1 MINMLEGV
9 LRRPKTVFVLM
20 LALLVA
26 GVFSYISIPKEDSPD
41 IDVPIFY
48 VSIVQQGISPEDA
61 ERLLVRPMETELRG
75 LDGLKEITAIASESH
90 AGIVLEFDISFDK
103 DEALADVRDKVD
115 AAKGELPADAEE
127 PTISETNFALVPT
140 ITIALSGNV
149 PERTLYQHARRLKD
163 QVEAIDTVRSAD
175 LTGHREEQLEVL
187 IDSEKLES
195 YAITQQELLTSLSNN
210 NQLVPAG
217 YIDGGQGRFNVKVPG
232 LVENAL
238 DVYSLPIKQAGEGVV
253 TLSDVAEIRR
263 TFKDADSY
271 TRVNGSPAIALNV
284 TKRIGTNIIENN
296 QAIRAV
302 VDEATS
308 DWPDTIQVDYMIDM
322 SSNIFEVLGSLQ
334 SSILTAIFLVM
345 ILVLA
350 ALGLRSALLVGLAIP
365 TSFMV
370 GFLILSG
377 LGYTVNIMV
386 MFGLVLTVG
395 MLVDGA
401 IVMVEYADRKV
412 SEGMED
418 REAYIR
424 AARLMFWPIVSSTA
438 TTLVAFLPMLL
449 WPGVA
454 GEFMSYLPIMVI
466 IVLTAAL
473 LTAMVFLPVTG
484 GIFAMVTHWIER
496 RAAFVLAAIFSAIA
510 IVVTL
515 GAFGAVPGA
524 PDFLEAVSATPMA
537 APAAGAAGLFTL
549 IATYLIL
556 RPFVRWRRERAALK
570 VEKESQQPSKQFRSV
585 TFVSLAFEMLAV
597 GFAAYF
603 AYFLATTRPP
613 IVTDTISSAFGSIA
627 SLGHPFTVFQH
638 PIALDTGFF
647 LVVFAFAIVA
657 IWAAYKAISPLVH
670 LIEWM
675 FDGLRKWLGFG
686 TRNGNSE
693 SDKPEELRFD
703 ASTVKGFTGLYVR
716 HLKLLA
722 GNPVGN
728 VLTLV
733 AVLGTCALIF
743 TSFASNPTGVEFF
756 VDEEPDQAVVMVSAR
771 GNMSAAE
778 SLEIVKQVEAEV
790 LQTAGIQNVITSAY
804 PPGGGS
810 GPDFIGGVQDKPG
823 DLIGEM
829 TLELAKYCCRRNASE
844 IFAEI
849 RERSSD
855 IPGIK
860 VETRK
865 IEGGPPTGKDIQLEV
880 TSTDYDT
887 MVEQV
892 ARIRVYLDQMEHL
905 IDQEDD
911 RPLPGIEWQID
922 IDREQAGRY
931 QAGIGSV
938 GNMVQ
943 LVTNGVLIGNYRPT
957 DSEDEVDIRVRLPAD
972 ERTLDRFDQL
982 RLQTPLG
989 LVPIANFIDRSPE
1002 PKVSSITRRDGLYS
1016 MMLKATVDKT
1026 AVDAEGKPLTVDAKV
1041 QELSEWLDTQTFPDN
1056 VYLQFRGAD
1065 EDQKESGEF
1074 LMRAMMAS
1082 LFLMFLILLTQ
1093 FNSFYQTFLTLS
1105 TVVMSVMG
1113 VLLGMMLTGQKFS
1126 IIMTGTGVVALAGIV
1141 VNNAI
1146 VLIDTY
1152 NRFRHDGFD
1161 PLDAILKTSGQRI
1174 RPILLTTVTTIVG
1187 LVPMATAVNLDF
1199 FSQTIAV
1206 GGITAIWW
1214 IQLSTAVISGLAFST
1229 ILTLVMIP
1237 VMIAVPSTWAR
1248 TFAAIWNLI
1257 KKAWS
1262 WLIALIVTRRDK
1274 AGAVEETD
1282 RDADQDVEWTD
1293 PDLEKERPA
1302 AKVVS
1307 MPKPAPPKVP
1317 PQDEQPLAAE

>member
-20 LALLVA
+20 IALLVA

-41 IDVPIFY
+41 IDVPVFY

-140 ITIALSGNV
+140 ITIALSGSV

-217 YIDGGQGRFNVKVPG
+217 FIDGGQGRFNVKVPG
-232 LVENAL
+232 LVETAL

-253 TLSDVAEIRR
+253 TLADVAEIRR

-296 QAIRAV
+296 IAIRAV
-302 VDEATS
+302 VDEATK
-308 DWPDTIQVDYMIDM
+308 DWPETIQVDYMIDM

-466 IVLTAAL
+466 IVLMAAL

-484 GIFAMVTHWIER
+484 GIFAMVTHFLAR
-496 RAAFVLAAIFSAIA
+496 NAAGVLAFLFGVIAAAMTLLSLLVGVDHSAGLGANFGAYFFAAVTSLFVLLVAA
-510 IVVTL
+510 V
-515 GAFGAVPGA
+515 
-524 PDFLEAVSATPMA
+524 
-537 APAAGAAGLFTL
+537 
-549 IATYLIL
+549 ATYYAI
-556 RPFVRWRRERAALK
+556 RPFVRWYRRRITARTE
-570 VEKESQQPSKQFRSV
+570 VEKQKPVKQFRSV
-585 TFVSLAFEMLAV
+585 TFVSLAFEMVAV

-603 AYFLATTRPP
+603 AYFLATSRPAEV
-613 IVTDTISSAFGSIA
+613 IDTIGYAFGSLA
-627 SLGHPFTVFQH
+627 SLGHPFTVFTH
-638 PIALDTGFF
+638 PIALETGFF
-647 LVVFAFAIVA
+647 LVVFALSLLA

-670 LIEWM
+670 LTEWV
-675 FDGLRKWLGFG
+675 FDGVRKNLGFG
-686 TRNGNSE
+686 SRNGGSH

-703 ASTVKGFTGLYVR
+703 TSTVKGFTGLYVR

-728 VLTLV
+728 ILTLV
-733 AVLGTCALIF
+733 VVLGTCALIF

-849 RERSSD
+849 RDRSAD
-855 IPGIK
+855 IPGIR

-887 MVEQV
+887 MVDQV
-892 ARIRVYLDQMEHL
+892 ARIRTHLDTMEHL

-989 LVPIANFIDRSPE
+989 LVPIANFIDRTPE

-1041 QELSEWLDTQTFPDN
+1041 QELSDWLDTQTFPDN

-1199 FSQTIAV
+1199 FTQTIAV

-1229 ILTLVMIP
+1229 ILTLIMIP

-1248 TFAAIWNLI
+1248 TFGVIWNMITNVWGMFL
-1257 KKAWS
+1257 
-1262 WLIALIVTRRDK
+1262 ALFATRRI
-1274 AGAVEETD
+1274 AGVAEENEA
-1282 RDADQDVEWTD
+1282 DADQDVEWTD
-1293 PDLEKERPA
+1293 PELEKERPA

-1317 PQDEQPLAAE
+1317 PQEQPPLAAE